1 MGAGWKSAGRVMG
14 TVLIASSLSGC
25 IVDPVYLIGSALT
38 AGDDDTPVAAP
49 PPGSAASLGEGD
61 SSANLQKLIVRETPD
76 RYRQRN
82 CEYIE
87 MSLVDVPTYLSST
100 NAYVKQI
107 GESRRAA
114 ASQVWQEKGCTPAK
128 FPGGKIGVSMET
140 IDPQKAAMAGVPIN
154 GVVVYN
160 TVPGS
165 PAQHAGILANDV
177 VVAVNDQAIADS
189 VDFRLLVGKAPL
201 GSTITLKVW
210 RYLAYQNVPV
220 VVGAGGS
227 QVSMLP
233 VSNPAVAKGSAT
245 GDASKANLQGMNLGA
260 VTPSYAKAV
269 GLSSTQGAWVIDTVK
284 GSAADKAGIKPLD
297 VIVEVGGQEVAS
309 AQDMADISSRMR
321 VGYKATVSVWRNQA
335 KRDVQMVL
343 KNE

>member
-1 MGAGWKSAGRVMG
+1 MGADWKSAGRMMG
-14 TVLIASSLSGC
+14 AALIASSLSGC
-25 IVDPVYLIGSALT
+25 ILDPVYLIGSVVT
-38 AGDDDTPVAAP
+38 AGDDDTPAAP
-49 PPGSAASLGEGD
+49 PLGSAASLSEGN
-61 SSANLQKLIVRETPD
+61 SSASLQKLIVRETPD
-76 RYRQRN
+76 RYRPRD

-87 MSLVDVPTYLSST
+87 MSLAEVPAYLSST
-100 NAYVKQI
+100 NAYMKQA
-107 GESRRAA
+107 GESRKLA
-114 ASQVWQEKGCTPAK
+114 ASQVWQEKGCTPGNY
-128 FPGGKIGVSMET
+128 PNGKIGISMDT
-140 IDPQKAAMAGVPIN
+140 IDPQNAAMAGMPTS
-154 GVVVYN
+154 GVVVHS
-160 TVPGS
+160 TVAGS
-165 PAQHAGILANDV
+165 PAQQAGIQANDV
-177 VVAVNDQAIADS
+177 VVAVNDHGIADT
-189 VDFRLLVGKAPL
+189 VDMRVQVGKAPL
-201 GSTITLKVW
+201 GSTVTLKVW

-233 VSNPAVAKGSAT
+233 ASTPAVAKANAVSSA
-245 GDASKANLQGMNLGA
+245 SNANLQGMNLGA

-309 AQDMADISSRMR
+309 AQDVADISARMR

>member
-1 MGAGWKSAGRVMG
+1 MG
-14 TVLIASSLSGC
+14 TALIASSLSGC
-25 IVDPVYLIGSALT
+25 IVDPVYLIGSAFT

-49 PPGSAASLGEGD
+49 PPGSAASLAEGD

-76 RYRQRN
+76 RYRPRT

-87 MSLVDVPTYLSST
+87 MSLVDVPSYLGST

-107 GESRRAA
+107 GESRKVA
-114 ASQVWQEKGCTPAK
+114 ASQVWQEKGCTPTK
-128 FPGGKIGVSMET
+128 FPGGKIGISMDS
-140 IDPQKAAMAGVPIN
+140 IDPQRAAMAGVPTS
-154 GVVVYN
+154 GVVVYS

-165 PAQHAGILANDV
+165 PAQQAGILANDV
-177 VVAVNDQAIADS
+177 VVAVNDQAIADA
-189 VDFRLLVGKAPL
+189 VDFRLLLAKAPL
-201 GSTITLKVW
+201 GSTVTLKVW
-210 RYLAYQNVPV
+210 RYMAYQNVPV

-233 VSNPAVAKGSAT
+233 VSTPAVAKANAVSSA
-245 GDASKANLQGMNLGA
+245 SNANLQGMNLGA

-309 AQDMADISSRMR
+309 AQDVADISSRMR

-335 KRDVQMVL
+335 KRDVLMVL